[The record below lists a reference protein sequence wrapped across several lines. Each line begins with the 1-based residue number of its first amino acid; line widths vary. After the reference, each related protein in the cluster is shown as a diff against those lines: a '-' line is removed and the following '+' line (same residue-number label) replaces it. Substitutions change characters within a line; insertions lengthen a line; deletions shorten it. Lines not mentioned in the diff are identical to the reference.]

1 MRLRPLSGPPCS
13 NSSGRI
19 VALIPALYCAEFSGL
34 LGLIRIL
41 SPSPSESSTR
51 ICCDFFRI
59 EFSSQMI
66 DRNALSFAREGAWGI
81 GIGTV
86 DGLRPS
92 QGLFNGHLL
101 LRMNRMLVDAS
112 LQQVERID
120 RGVVLGP
127 FFAKEARQDFFDGK
141 DRPTSVFEVNG
152 CAVSYT
158 RLLNDSYR
166 HSKHW
171 TSPSPL
177 HSRVTKKI
185 IEQAQAELGLVT
197 S

>member
-1 MRLRPLSGPPCS
+1 
-13 NSSGRI
+13 
-19 VALIPALYCAEFSGL
+19 
-34 LGLIRIL
+34 
-41 SPSPSESSTR
+41 
-51 ICCDFFRI
+51 
-59 EFSSQMI
+59 
-66 DRNALSFAREGAWGI
+66 
-81 GIGTV
+81 
-86 DGLRPS
+86 
-92 QGLFNGHLL
+92 
-101 LRMNRMLVDAS
+101 MLVDAS

-158 RLLNDSYR
+158 RLLDDSYR